1 MHARS
6 AFREFFLML
15 ITKKINNNVAL
26 AQAADGTDLVVFG
39 KGVGF
44 PVTPY
49 ELEDTSSIQT
59 VFHHVDN
66 EVLTAVTSIKSEVMA
81 AAVEITG
88 IAGETLDCDL
98 NRNLFLTL
106 ADHLQFAIERIEDGI
121 LIENPLASTVHA
133 IYPKEYEVGEKSLAI
148 VRAHCDIELPPAE
161 ACSIAMHIVTAE
173 AGGEFDDNLHDFQK
187 TMRSIDE
194 ITSIVEA
201 CLGITID
208 RASYNYNRF
217 AIHVRYLIKRLS
229 SGEAVSSRNK
239 GLFSRI
245 ASDFP
250 EVSACTNLICDYLKE
265 RYGRT
270 CGNEERLYLMMYLN
284 RFLVTR

>member
-1 MHARS
+1 MHARLAPGS
-6 AFREFFLML
+6 FFML
-15 ITKKINNNVAL
+15 IVKKINNNVAL
-26 AQAADGTDLVVFG
+26 AQAPDGSDLVVFG
-39 KGVGF
+39 KGIGF
-44 PVTPY
+44 PATPY

-66 EVLTAVTSIKSEVMA
+66 EVLTAVSSIKPEVMTS
-81 AAVEITG
+81 AVEI
-88 IAGETLDCDL
+88 AGLAADSLDCEL

-106 ADHLQFAIERIEDGI
+106 ADHLQFAIERFEDGI
-121 LIENPLASTVHA
+121 FIENPLASTVRA
-133 IYPKEYEVGEKSLAI
+133 IYPKEYEVGEKGIAI
-148 VRAHCDIELPPAE
+148 VRDHCDVELPPTE

-173 AGGEFDDNLHDFQK
+173 AGTEFDNDLHDFQK

-194 ITSIVEA
+194 VTDIVEE
-201 CLGITID
+201 CLGIEID

-217 AIHVRYLIKRLS
+217 AIHLRYLIKRLS
-229 SGEAVSSRNK
+229 TGEAVSSQNK
-239 GLFSRI
+239 GLFARI

-250 EVSACTNLICDYLKE
+250 EVSACTNYICDYLKG

>member
-1 MHARS
+1 MHARLAPGS
-6 AFREFFLML
+6 FFML
-15 ITKKINNNVAL
+15 IVKKINNNVAL
-26 AQAADGTDLVVFG
+26 AQAPDGSDLVVFG
-39 KGVGF
+39 KGIGF
-44 PVTPY
+44 PATPY

-66 EVLTAVTSIKSEVMA
+66 EVLTAVSSIKPEVMTS
-81 AAVEITG
+81 AVEI
-88 IAGETLDCDL
+88 AGLAADSLDCEL

-106 ADHLQFAIERIEDGI
+106 ADHLQFAIERFEDGI
-121 LIENPLASTVHA
+121 FIENPLASTVRA
-133 IYPKEYEVGEKSLAI
+133 IYPKEYEVGEKGIAI
-148 VRAHCDIELPPAE
+148 VRDHCDIELPSTE

-173 AGGEFDDNLHDFQK
+173 AGTEFDNDLHDFQK

-194 ITSIVEA
+194 VTDIVEE
-201 CLGITID
+201 CLGIEID

-217 AIHVRYLIKRLS
+217 AIHLRYLIKRLS
-229 SGEAVSSRNK
+229 TGEAVSSQNK
-239 GLFSRI
+239 GLFARI

-250 EVSACTNLICDYLKE
+250 EVSACTGYICDYLKE